1 MMTSRRDL
9 IKERQNVN
17 LMALAYG
24 FADFGN
30 KKDPLRPF
38 FKKVEYVLSMISNYS
53 TFAETCD
60 VASRG

>member
-17 LMALAYG
+17 LMALPYG

-30 KKDPLRPF
+30 QKDPLRPF
-38 FKKVEYVLSMISNYS
+38 FKKVEYVLSVIFNYS
-53 TFAETCD
+53 TFAQAYD

>member
-30 KKDPLRPF
+30 KWGPLRPF
-38 FKKVEYVLSMISNYS
+38 FKKVEYVLSMIFNYS
-53 TFAETCD
+53 TFAEAYN
-60 VASRG
+60 VAARG